1 MYVHGGG
8 FTSGS
13 PEATSAYAL
22 QLSVELKQRGII
34 ADIFSVGYDLAP
46 DSPYPGGLRQI
57 VAAFE
62 YLTAFEKP
70 IILMGDSAGG
80 NLCLALLRHLHEP
93 HPDIRAMSQNAK
105 SAIIALCLACPWVN
119 LRNDRQPPQLL
130 DGVDCLDKPTLDRWR
145 SAYMGGKPLDKY
157 TNPIEYTGGWRE
169 ILPPKA
175 LFMTGE
181 LDHFSR
187 DIVQFVDI
195 VRKAGH
201 IGVDLDVAPLKGHAW
216 NLVDF
221 GAAKVGI
228 PSSLIDGDVAPYNGV
243 MIQSQWIVQHVNKA

>member
-195 VRKAGH
+195 VRK
-201 IGVDLDVAPLKGHAW
+201 
-216 NLVDF
+216 
-221 GAAKVGI
+221 VG
-228 PSSLIDGDVAPYNGV
+228 SE
-243 MIQSQWIVQHVNKA
+243 